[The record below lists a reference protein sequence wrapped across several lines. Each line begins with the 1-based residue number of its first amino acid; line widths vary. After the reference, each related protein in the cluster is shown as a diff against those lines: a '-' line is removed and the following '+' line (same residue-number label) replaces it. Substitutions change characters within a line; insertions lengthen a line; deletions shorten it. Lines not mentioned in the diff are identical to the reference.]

1 MNKED
6 YYKRIEDKMDKQ
18 TGLLISIKDD
28 VNKEVSFL
36 KLAHQKLKYG
46 VMFNAALMLIVIS
59 IEYPKLIKF
68 LKGII

>member
-6 YYKRIEDKMDKQ
+6 YYKRIEDKLDKQ
-18 TGLLISIKDD
+18 TSLLTSLQVSVVKEIS
-28 VNKEVSFL
+28 VL

-46 VMFNAALMLIVIS
+46 TMVNTALMLMVIS

-68 LKGII
+68 LKGLI

>member
-18 TGLLISIKDD
+18 TSLLIGIKSD
-28 VNKEVSFL
+28 VVEEVSVL

-46 VMFNAALMLIVIS
+46 MILNTALMLIVIS

-68 LKGII
+68 LKGI